1 MRRISTQTGTESE
14 HMDKSLTEPKA
25 LMGKSLNSLKE
36 GFLSIR
42 TGRSNPALVEGIV
55 VNYYGAPTPLKNLAS
70 ITAPDTR
77 SLAISPFDVS
87 QASAVEKALRDSDLG
102 VNPSRDGNVIRV
114 VLPALTEERRK
125 EYVKMAKKKAE
136 DAKIAVRNI
145 RRKAREEVE
154 AETKSGELTEDEE
167 EQIFSDLDKLT
178 KKFTDEIDSMTE
190 VKEKEIL
197 TV

>member
-1 MRRISTQTGTESE
+1 MGIESKN
-14 HMDKSLTEPKA
+14 MDKSLTEPKA
-25 LMGKSLNSLKE
+25 LMGKSLDSLKE
-36 GFLSIR
+36 AFLSIR

-70 ITAPDTR
+70 ITAPDAR
-77 SLAISPFDVS
+77 SLATSPFDVS

-145 RRKAREEVE
+145 RRKAREEIE
-154 AETKSGELTEDEE
+154 AETKDGELTEDEE

-178 KKFTDEIDSMTE
+178 KKFTDEIDSMAE

>member
-1 MRRISTQTGTESE
+1 
-14 HMDKSLTEPKA
+14 
-25 LMGKSLNSLKE
+25 MGKSLNSLKE
-36 GFLSIR
+36 AFLSIR

-145 RRKAREEVE
+145 RRKAREEAE

>member
-1 MRRISTQTGTESE
+1 
-14 HMDKSLTEPKA
+14 
-25 LMGKSLNSLKE
+25 MGKSLNSLKE
-36 GFLSIR
+36 AFLSIR

-87 QASAVEKALRDSDLG
+87 QVSAVEKALRDSDLG

-145 RRKAREEVE
+145 RRKAREEAE

>member
-1 MRRISTQTGTESE
+1 
-14 HMDKSLTEPKA
+14 
-25 LMGKSLNSLKE
+25 MGKSLNSLE
-36 GFLSIR
+36 EAFLSIR

-102 VNPSRDGNVIRV
+102 INPSRDGNVIRV

-145 RRKAREEVE
+145 RRKAREEAE

>member
-1 MRRISTQTGTESE
+1 
-14 HMDKSLTEPKA
+14 
-25 LMGKSLNSLKE
+25 MGKSLNSLKE
-36 GFLSIR
+36 AFLSIR

-55 VNYYGAPTPLKNLAS
+55 VSYYGAPTPLKNLAS

-145 RRKAREEVE
+145 RRKAREEAE

>member
-1 MRRISTQTGTESE
+1 
-14 HMDKSLTEPKA
+14 
-25 LMGKSLNSLKE
+25 MGKSLNSLKE

-42 TGRSNPALVEGIV
+42 TGRANPALVEGIV

>member
-1 MRRISTQTGTESE
+1 MRRISTQTVTESKN
-14 HMDKSLTEPKA
+14 MDKSLTEPKA

-36 GFLSIR
+36 AFLSIR

-145 RRKAREEVE
+145 RRKAREEAE

>member
-1 MRRISTQTGTESE
+1 
-14 HMDKSLTEPKA
+14 
-25 LMGKSLNSLKE
+25 MGKSLNSLKE
-36 GFLSIR
+36 AFLSIR

-102 VNPSRDGNVIRV
+102 INPSRDGNVIRV

-145 RRKAREEVE
+145 RRKAREEAE

>member
-1 MRRISTQTGTESE
+1 
-14 HMDKSLTEPKA
+14 
-25 LMGKSLNSLKE
+25 MGKSLNSLKE
-36 GFLSIR
+36 AFLSIR

-87 QASAVEKALRDSDLG
+87 QVSAVEKALRDSDLG

>member
-14 HMDKSLTEPKA
+14 NMDKSLTEPKA

>member
-1 MRRISTQTGTESE
+1 
-14 HMDKSLTEPKA
+14 
-25 LMGKSLNSLKE
+25 MGKSLNSLKE
-36 GFLSIR
+36 AFLSIR
-42 TGRSNPALVEGIV
+42 TGRSNPALVEGII

>member
-1 MRRISTQTGTESE
+1 MGIESKN
-14 HMDKSLTEPKA
+14 MDKSLTEPKA
-25 LMGKSLNSLKE
+25 LMGKSLDSLKE
-36 GFLSIR
+36 AFLSIR

-70 ITAPDTR
+70 ITAPDAR

-145 RRKAREEVE
+145 RRKAREEAE
-154 AETKSGELTEDEE
+154 AETKDGELTEDEE

-178 KKFTDEIDSMTE
+178 KKFTDEIDSMAE

>member
-1 MRRISTQTGTESE
+1 
-14 HMDKSLTEPKA
+14 MDKSLTEPKA
-25 LMGKSLNSLKE
+25 LMGKSLDSLKE
-36 GFLSIR
+36 AFLSIR

-70 ITAPDTR
+70 ITAPDAR
-77 SLAISPFDVS
+77 SLATSPFDVS

-145 RRKAREEVE
+145 RRKAREEAE
-154 AETKSGELTEDEE
+154 AEAKDGELTEDEE

-178 KKFTDEIDSMTE
+178 KKFTDEIDSMAE

>member
-1 MRRISTQTGTESE
+1 
-14 HMDKSLTEPKA
+14 
-25 LMGKSLNSLKE
+25 MGKSLDSLKE
-36 GFLSIR
+36 AFLSIR

-70 ITAPDTR
+70 ITAPDAR

-102 VNPSRDGNVIRV
+102 INPSRDGNVIRV

-145 RRKAREEVE
+145 RRKAREEAE
-154 AETKSGELTEDEE
+154 AETKNGELTEDEE
-167 EQIFSDLDKLT
+167 EQVFSDLDKLT
-178 KKFTDEIDSMTE
+178 KKFTDEIDSMAE

>member
-1 MRRISTQTGTESE
+1 M
-14 HMDKSLTEPKA
+14 
-25 LMGKSLNSLKE
+25 
-36 GFLSIR
+36 
-42 TGRSNPALVEGIV
+42 
-55 VNYYGAPTPLKNLAS
+55 
-70 ITAPDTR
+70 
-77 SLAISPFDVS
+77 
-87 QASAVEKALRDSDLG
+87 
-102 VNPSRDGNVIRV
+102 IRV

-145 RRKAREEVE
+145 RRKAREEAE

>member
-1 MRRISTQTGTESE
+1 MRRISTQTGTESKN
-14 HMDKSLTEPKA
+14 MDKSLTEPKA

-55 VNYYGAPTPLKNLAS
+55 VNYYGTPTPLKNLAS